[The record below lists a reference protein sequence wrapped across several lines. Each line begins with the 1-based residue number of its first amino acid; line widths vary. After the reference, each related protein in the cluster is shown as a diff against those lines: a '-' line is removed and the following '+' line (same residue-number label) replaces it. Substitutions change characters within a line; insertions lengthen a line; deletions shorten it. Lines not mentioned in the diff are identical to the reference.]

1 MAWQGMKYE
10 IHVLVLN
17 NYIMQKTFT
26 AFDIPFD
33 SIKFLLS
40 GVKAE
45 QTFNT
50 LSARIKESK
59 PEDPELEAIKTSQ
72 LIKHEKENDF
82 DERKKAKCVS

>member
-17 NYIMQKTFT
+17 
-26 AFDIPFD
+26 
-33 SIKFLLS
+33 
-40 GVKAE
+40 
-45 QTFNT
+45 

-59 PEDPELEAIKTSQ
+59 PEDPELEASKTSQ

-82 DERKKAKCVS
+82 DVRKKAKCVS